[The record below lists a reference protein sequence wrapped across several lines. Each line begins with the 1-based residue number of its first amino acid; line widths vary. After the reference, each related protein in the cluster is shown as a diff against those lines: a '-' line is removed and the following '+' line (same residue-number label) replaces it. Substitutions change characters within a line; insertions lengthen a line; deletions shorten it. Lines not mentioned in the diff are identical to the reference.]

1 MQILTLE
8 NKTFVMNDLPEEVD
22 ELRFA
27 VLDNSNPKEPD
38 YFFIP
43 LIFLQSFNAPALV
56 LKIGEHTIR
65 MPRDWQMLIGESEV
79 GDLEVVP
86 LTS

>member
-8 NKTFVMNDLPEEVD
+8 NKTFVMNDLPEEVE

-38 YFFIP
+38 YYFIP
-43 LIFLQSFNAPALV
+43 L
-56 LKIGEHTIR
+56 KK
-65 MPRDWQMLIGESEV
+65 
-79 GDLEVVP
+79 P
-86 LTS
+86 LLRGLC

>member
-8 NKTFVMNDLPEEVD
+8 NKTFVMNDLPDEVD
-22 ELRFA
+22 DMRFA
-27 VLDNSNPKEPD
+27 VLDNSNPKDPD

-56 LKIGEHTIR
+56 LKIADKTIR
-65 MPRDWQMLIGESEV
+65 MPRDWMMLLGMNH
-79 GDLEVVP
+79 
-86 LTS
+86 